1 MLWYTI
7 EILSQ
12 KDVIRLVMNVC
23 SSEQKM
29 EKILCITRASIGKS
43 GADIHY
49 ECKHAN
55 IHISDKNVRWDS
67 ELQRL

>member
-29 EKILCITRASIGKS
+29 EKIPYIRASIWEKLS
-43 GADIHY
+43 RHFY

-55 IHISDKNVRWDS
+55 IYISDKNVRWDS
-67 ELQRL
+67 ELQKL